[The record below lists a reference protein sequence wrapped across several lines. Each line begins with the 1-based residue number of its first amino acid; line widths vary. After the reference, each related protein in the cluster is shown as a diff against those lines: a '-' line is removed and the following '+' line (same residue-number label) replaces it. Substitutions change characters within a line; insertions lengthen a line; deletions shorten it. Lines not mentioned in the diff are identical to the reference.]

1 MLSQTNPEN
10 NQANVNYPHEK
21 WRGKH
26 SEGWQQLKTAST
38 EGKTQTNQTPI
49 AITNIS
55 RFYSKLKQIFKR
67 LAWKIKDITTNKYQ
81 LHTALPVVEKVK
93 Y

>member
-1 MLSQTNPEN
+1 MKGFMLSQTNPEN

-38 EGKTQTNQTPI
+38 EGKTQTNQKHQLLSPIYQDFTP
-49 AITNIS
+49 N
-55 RFYSKLKQIFKR
+55 
-67 LAWKIKDITTNKYQ
+67 
-81 LHTALPVVEKVK
+81 
-93 Y
+93 